1 MSLDKISMAL
11 DDVVKADRREFK
23 KTAVGQKKPNGK
35 NGNNATSTSTAKLV
49 KKLVKKALAQ
59 RQKGG
64 KSGVR
69 GTSARTVVK
78 KVFRKVGGPRGKI
91 RRGGKMNVSRKPL
104 SLNQK
109 SRVIHR
115 RTSAPATR
123 TIVREIR
130 YVREPV
136 RRPARRF
143 ERVVYR
149 QPRQEQRRVVYVDA
163 PRRSFQNRGGSYY
176 GSRNYLQR
184 Y

>member
-11 DDVVKADRREFK
+11 DDVVKADRRENK
-23 KTAVGQKKPNGK
+23 QKGVVGQKNRKGK
-35 NGNNATSTSTAKLV
+35 AGKVAANSSTAQLV

-59 RQKGG
+59 REKGR
-64 KSGVR
+64 KPGVR

-78 KVFRKVGGPRGKI
+78 KVIRRGGGTRGKI
-91 RRGGKMNVSRKPL
+91 RRGGKMNSPRKSF

-109 SRVIHR
+109 SRVIR
-115 RTSAPATR
+115 RRAAAPATR

-136 RRPARRF
+136 RRPVQRV

-149 QPRQEQRRVVYVDA
+149 QPRQEQRRVVYING
-163 PRRSFQNRGGSYY
+163 PRRSFQNQGRFS
-176 GSRNYLQR
+176 GSRYLQR